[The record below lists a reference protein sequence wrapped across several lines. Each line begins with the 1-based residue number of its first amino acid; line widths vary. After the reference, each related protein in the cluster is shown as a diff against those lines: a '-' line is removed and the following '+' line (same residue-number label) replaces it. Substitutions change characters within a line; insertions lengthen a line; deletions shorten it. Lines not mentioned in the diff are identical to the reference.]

1 MLMWSRRG
9 VNFAA
14 LAIASLALTAASAV
28 AETTL
33 ERGLREGKLR
43 VGFNSE
49 KPFAYVDE
57 SGKATGFALENARTI
72 LQKIGIKEIEAVDM
86 AWDSL
91 IPALQANQ
99 IDVIATGMA
108 VRPARCEL
116 VIFDDPSVG
125 IGSAMMVK
133 KGNPKNIHGYADAVK
148 SDAKVGVIQGAEE
161 GNWLKSVGM
170 PAERIVNFPDPAA
183 MLAGLKAD
191 RVDAFALAPVSIQAM
206 LAELGP
212 DGGLERALP
221 FEDLLI
227 DGQLMKFYQGEVFRK
242 EDTDLRDAFNKVL
255 ATYRGSPEQAALFEP
270 FGITSAENPPAPPKT
285 VEELCAGK

>member
-1 MLMWSRRG
+1 MKITRIRALGRHEMLMWSRRG
-9 VNFAA
+9 VNIAA
-14 LAIASLALTAASAV
+14 LAIASLALTAAPVV

-57 SGKATGFALENARTI
+57 AGKATGFALENARTI

-99 IDVIATGMA
+99 IDLIATGMA

-133 KGNPKNIHGYADAVK
+133 KGNP
-148 SDAKVGVIQGAEE
+148 
-161 GNWLKSVGM
+161 
-170 PAERIVNFPDPAA
+170 
-183 MLAGLKAD
+183 
-191 RVDAFALAPVSIQAM
+191 
-206 LAELGP
+206 
-212 DGGLERALP
+212 
-221 FEDLLI
+221 
-227 DGQLMKFYQGEVFRK
+227 
-242 EDTDLRDAFNKVL
+242 
-255 ATYRGSPEQAALFEP
+255 
-270 FGITSAENPPAPPKT
+270 
-285 VEELCAGK
+285 